1 MKQTKIVLRNFMKQ
15 TKNVSRS
22 NKTLARNITNKISE
36 LIQKRGKNDGLRLK
50 LKKILEMR
58 PGILLLGMP
67 PTIYI

>member
-22 NKTLARNITNKISE
+22 KKTLARNIAKQIRE

-50 LKKILEMR
+50 LKKIPEIR
-58 PGILLLGMP
+58 PRILLLWMP

>member
-15 TKNVSRS
+15 KKNVSRS
-22 NKTLARNITNKISE
+22 KKTLARNIAKQIME

-50 LKKILEMR
+50 LKKILEICPR
-58 PGILLLGMP
+58 ILLLWMP

>member
-22 NKTLARNITNKISE
+22 KKILARNITKQIRE
-36 LIQKRGKNDGLRLK
+36 LIQKRGKNDGPRLK

-58 PGILLLGMP
+58 PRILLLGMP

>member
-22 NKTLARNITNKISE
+22 NKTLARNITNQISE

-58 PGILLLGMP
+58 PGILLLGMR

>member
-1 MKQTKIVLRNFMKQ
+1 MKQ

-22 NKTLARNITNKISE
+22 KKTLARNIAKQIRE

-58 PGILLLGMP
+58 PRILLL
-67 PTIYI
+67 

>member
-22 NKTLARNITNKISE
+22 NKTLARNITNQISE

-58 PGILLLGMP
+58 PEILLLGMP

>member
-1 MKQTKIVLRNFMKQ
+1 MKQ

-22 NKTLARNITNKISE
+22 KKSLVRNITKQISE

-50 LKKILEMR
+50 LRKILEMC
-58 PGILLLGMP
+58 PGNLLLGMP